1 MERLDDKE
9 SQALYSGKLALLNLD
24 RKRYAEARP
33 WCERELALAKEVKRP
48 DLLAQAQIALARVL
62 EYEGDYAEALTMAE
76 QALALRE
83 RMGQTGLKAAHEL
96 VNRLRHIPH

>member
-1 MERLDDKE
+1 
-9 SQALYSGKLALLNLD
+9 
-24 RKRYAEARP
+24 
-33 WCERELALAKEVKRP
+33 
-48 DLLAQAQIALARVL
+48 VL